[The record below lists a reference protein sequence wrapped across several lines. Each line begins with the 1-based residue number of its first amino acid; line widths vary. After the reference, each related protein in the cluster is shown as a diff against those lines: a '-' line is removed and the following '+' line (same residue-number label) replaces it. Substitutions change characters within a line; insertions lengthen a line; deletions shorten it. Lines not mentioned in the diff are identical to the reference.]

1 MATLEFDPTLLLS
14 KTAGGKQFWA
24 DVWFF
29 HEYRIQCHAL
39 DNHYR
44 LLDGANHRLA
54 SGTFDAC
61 RDRLDEIRKEKS
73 LPPMEGKAVILLH
86 GLFRTRS
93 AMSTLSKSIGA
104 TGNYKTFCM
113 GYPTTRGSVDSHARS
128 LDSVVRSLESMSEIN
143 FVAHS
148 LGNLVV
154 RHWLNNLNEEKRSL
168 PKSQSFGR
176 MVMLTPP
183 NRQPE
188 IATKL
193 IRGALANF
201 VAGPAAQQLA
211 TGWEGLETKLAT
223 PAFEFGVLAGGRGD
237 DKGFNPLIAG
247 DDDGVITVEST
258 RLAGARDFRVL
269 PVMHTFFMEDRRA
282 QEITLRFL
290 NEGHF
295 ESDETRQ
302 PIAEG

>member
-1 MATLEFDPTLLLS
+1 MPTLDFDPTLLLS
-14 KTAGGKQFWA
+14 KTVGGLQLWA

-44 LLDGANHRLA
+44 LLDGSNLRLA

-61 RDRLDEIRKEKS
+61 RDKLDEIRNEKK
-73 LPPMEGKAVILLH
+73 LPPMEGKAVVLLH
-86 GLFRTRS
+86 GLFRTRA
-93 AMSTLSKSIGA
+93 AMTALCKFIDMSGR
-104 TGNYKTFCM
+104 YKTFCM
-113 GYPTTRGSVDSHARS
+113 GYPTSRGSVDAHARS
-128 LDSVVRSLESMSEIN
+128 LDSVVRSLEGMSEIN

-154 RHWLNNLNEEKRSL
+154 RHWLHNLNEEKRRL
-168 PKSQSFGR
+168 PQGQSFGR

-183 NRQPE
+183 NGQPE
-188 IATKL
+188 VATLL
-193 IRGALANF
+193 IRGAVVNF
-201 VAGPAAQQLA
+201 VAGPAAQELA

-223 PAFEFGVLAGGRGD
+223 PTFEFGVLAGGRGD
-237 DKGFNPLIAG
+237 GKGFNPLVTG

-269 PVMHTFFMEDRRA
+269 PVLHTFFMDDQRA
-282 QEITLRFL
+282 QEMTLRFL
-290 NEGHF
+290 DKGYF
-295 ESDETRQ
+295 ESDEKRQ
-302 PIAEG
+302 PVG